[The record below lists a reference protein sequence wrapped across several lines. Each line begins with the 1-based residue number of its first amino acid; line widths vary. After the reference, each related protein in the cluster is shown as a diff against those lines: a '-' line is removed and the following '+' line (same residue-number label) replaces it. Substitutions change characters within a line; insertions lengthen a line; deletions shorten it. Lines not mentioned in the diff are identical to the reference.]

1 MVPARSVYAIYA
13 ALLLLAAG
21 VCDGRLRAIVG
32 LPLVIAAL
40 VVAARAL
47 FASDS
52 APRRALSPFLWM
64 CLAGTVALGIVSQN
78 TSGPVWFEALR
89 RMFAAAGVLAVGLVS
104 ATETVW
110 RRRALAVA
118 VIGAS
123 AIGALTP
130 VVVPHPQI
138 DVVSWTSAALEAL
151 RAGVHPYT
159 VQAPDV
165 YDGGRDFGFVV
176 RVYPYMPATLLV
188 FAPVH
193 WLLRDFRFALALCL
207 PLTVWIVRRA
217 GRRSHASQGLVDVA
231 TLALVLNPVGAL
243 VVRSGWNEPV
253 LVLAAAVLTAALL
266 APSHGVAAV
275 SAMLLVA
282 LKQYVLAPA
291 VLLAFGRHRVSWR
304 HWLTA
309 AAVAGATIL
318 PFVLW
323 NGPATL
329 DGMLFQMQ
337 APSRPR
343 YSAMSIPGLLA
354 SLAWPY
360 PPVWASAAAELAVC
374 AAIVASGRAVD
385 AATILIGS
393 AVALLSAFLLGW
405 QAFVNYY
412 VFVASL
418 LLLAS
423 VAAGARRTTT

>member
-21 VCDGRLRAIVG
+21 VCDGRLRVIVG
-32 LPLVIAAL
+32 LPLVMAAL

-47 FASDS
+47 FASEI
-52 APRRALSPFLWM
+52 AARRTLSPLLWM
-64 CLAGTVALGIVSQN
+64 SLAGIVALGIVSQN
-78 TSGPVWFEALR
+78 TSGPVWFEVLR
-89 RMFAAAGVLAVGLVS
+89 RAFAATGVVAVGLVS
-104 ATETVW
+104 GPEPIW
-110 RRRALAVA
+110 RRRALAAMV
-118 VIGAS
+118 VGAS
-123 AIGALTP
+123 GIFVLTP

-138 DVVSWTSAALEAL
+138 DVVSWTNAALEAL

-176 RVYPYMPATLLV
+176 RVYPYMPATLLA

-207 PLTVWIVRRA
+207 PVTVWVVRRA
-217 GRRSHASQGLVDVA
+217 GRRSHVSQGLVDVA

-243 VVRSGWNEPV
+243 FVRSGWNEPV
-253 LVLAAAVLTAALL
+253 LVLVAAVLMAALL
-266 APSHGVAAV
+266 AQSQRVAAV

-291 VLLAFGRHRVSWR
+291 VLLAFGRHRVSWK

-309 AAVAGATIL
+309 GAVAGATIL
-318 PFVLW
+318 PFVVW
-323 NGPATL
+323 NGRATL

-337 APSRPR
+337 APIRPR

-354 SLAWPY
+354 SVSWPY

-374 AAIVASGRAVD
+374 AAIAASGRAVD
-385 AATILIGS
+385 AATILLGS
-393 AVALLSAFLLGW
+393 AVALLAAFLLGW